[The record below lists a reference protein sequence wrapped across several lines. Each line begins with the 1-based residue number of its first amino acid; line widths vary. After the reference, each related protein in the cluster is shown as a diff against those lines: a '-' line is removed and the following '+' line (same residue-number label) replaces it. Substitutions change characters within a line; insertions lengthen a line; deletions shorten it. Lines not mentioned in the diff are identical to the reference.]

1 MQPVNSLD
9 RMDTERTVAMTPGHW
24 TLAMLAPVMLL
35 AVGCTGVIEGEPDAV
50 NPYPKITLNDP
61 QLQDGLAFNPATVT
75 RTETGMLAVSQPI
88 RATANEPLMI
98 EYRFVWLDS
107 LGAPIRPQ
115 TGWVFKR
122 LEPRLPDTI
131 AANSTSADA
140 VDYQIHLRWARP

>member
-1 MQPVNSLD
+1 
-9 RMDTERTVAMTPGHW
+9 MTFGRW
-24 TLAMLAPVMLL
+24 TLAMLIPAML
-35 AVGCTGVIEGEPDAV
+35 AVGCTGVIEGEPDTV
-50 NPYPKITLNDP
+50 NPYPKIMLNDP
-61 QLQDGLAFNPATVT
+61 QLRDGLAFNPATVT

-98 EYRFVWLDS
+98 EYRFVWLDT

-115 TGWVFKR
+115 AGWVFKR